1 MTKAIVFD
9 ILFQKRGK
17 MSTLLKPLLVREKL
31 LEGRLRLF
39 TGVEF
44 VRLFP
49 GSQDKV
55 KYFLERQTK
64 LGLFVRLK
72 KGLYMLKTDPA
83 GETEIANRL
92 YQPSYISFEYA
103 LADYNILP
111 EMPYA
116 VTSATTKP
124 TRVFPFDHK
133 DFSYLSIKK
142 TAFTGYWPLK
152 KDNRIILM
160 AGPEKALADY
170 LYFVVLGKKP
180 MNERLDLLKINRKK
194 LLSYCRL
201 FKRQKLVQIAKT
213 L

>member
-1 MTKAIVFD
+1 LTKAIVFD
-9 ILFQKRGK
+9 ILFQKRVK
-17 MSTLLKPLLVREKL
+17 MSTLLKPLFVREKL

-44 VRLFP
+44 IRLFP
-49 GSQDKV
+49 GSQDKA

-64 LGLFVRLK
+64 LGLFIRLK

-83 GETEIANRL
+83 GEMEIANKL

-103 LADYNILP
+103 LAYYNLLP
-111 EMPYA
+111 EMPYT

-124 TRVFPFDHK
+124 TRTFTYDHK
-133 DFSYLSIKK
+133 NFSYLSIKK
-142 TAFTGYWPLK
+142 TAFTGYFPIK
-152 KDNRIILM
+152 KEGQTVLL
-160 AGPEKALADY
+160 ASPEKALADY

-180 MNERLDLLKINRKK
+180 MNERLNLLNINRKK

-201 FKRQKLVQIAKT
+201 FKRQKLTQMAKT

>member
-1 MTKAIVFD
+1 
-9 ILFQKRGK
+9 
-17 MSTLLKPLLVREKL
+17 MSILLKSLLVREKL

-49 GSQDKV
+49 GSQDKA

-64 LGLFVRLK
+64 LGLFARLK

-83 GETEIANRL
+83 GEMEIANRL

-103 LADYNILP
+103 LAYYNVLP
-111 EMPYA
+111 EMPYI

-124 TRVFPFDHK
+124 TRTFTYDLK

-142 TAFTGYWPLK
+142 TAFTGYFPMK
-152 KDNRIILM
+152 KEGQTVLL

-180 MNERLDLLKINRKK
+180 MNERLNLLNINRKK

-201 FKRQKLVQIAKT
+201 FKRQKLTQMAKT

>member
-1 MTKAIVFD
+1 
-9 ILFQKRGK
+9 

-31 LEGRLRLF
+31 LERQLRLF

-49 GSQDKV
+49 GSQNKA

-103 LADYNILP
+103 LAEYNILP
-111 EMPYA
+111 EMPYT
-116 VTSATTKP
+116 VTSSTTKP
-124 TRVFPFDHK
+124 TRTFTFDHK
-133 DFSYLSIKK
+133 NFSYLSIKK
-142 TAFTGYWPLK
+142 TAFTGYFPMK
-152 KDNRIILM
+152 KEGQTVLL
-160 AGPEKALADY
+160 AYPEKALADY
-170 LYFVVLGKKP
+170 LYFVILGKKP
-180 MNERLDLLKINRKK
+180 MNERLNLLKINRKK
-194 LLSYCRL
+194 LLTYCRL
-201 FKRQKLVQIAKT
+201 FERKKLTQLAKT

>member
-1 MTKAIVFD
+1 
-9 ILFQKRGK
+9 
-17 MSTLLKPLLVREKL
+17 MSTYLKPLLVRERL
-31 LEGRLRLF
+31 LEKQLRLF

-49 GSQDKV
+49 GSQDKA

-64 LGLFVRLK
+64 LGLFIRLK
-72 KGLYMLKTDPA
+72 KGLYMLKTNPA

-103 LADYNILP
+103 LAYYNLLP
-111 EMPYA
+111 EMPYT

-124 TRVFPFDHK
+124 TRIFTYDNKGFTYRCLK
-133 DFSYLSIKK
+133 QE
-142 TAFTGYWPLK
+142 AFAGYWPLK

-180 MNERLDLLKINRKK
+180 MNERLNLLKINRKK
-194 LLSYCRL
+194 LLNYCRL
-201 FKRQKLVQIAKT
+201 FKRQKLTQIAKV